1 MKHLISK
8 EYYCCKI
15 HTLFINEKQYFPP
28 FLQENLDPL
37 SQFYDF
43 SKIRGTASHY
53 KWNAN
58 DITTYS
64 KNNVIIF
71 FYEQNI
77 SISPFVQLPPF
88 VSHLLNPFGEVLYL
102 PLTKGRG

>member
-1 MKHLISK
+1 MKDLISK

-43 SKIRGTASHY
+43 SRIRGTASHY

-64 KNNVIIF
+64 KNNVIF

-88 VSHLLNPFGEVLYL
+88 VSHLLNLFGEVL
-102 PLTKGRG
+102 